1 MKIKEI
7 MSIPVTVFP
16 HKVSDGR
23 GKRRIGG
30 YYVHMSRL
38 WPLDELLKQSMGSH
52 RKRMGV
58 VGFVGMHSCLCFAIG
73 APGVLRNVVKVG
85 EAILEVTTRES
96 RVGKKVVWLGQ
107 VKLYKVSKYGYKM
120 YVPSKVW
127 NLNKV
132 MRGRKLYTTAEVSQ
146 LKNGLIVISVPVLHK

>member
-1 MKIKEI
+1 MKAKEI
-7 MSIPVTVFP
+7 MSIPITVFP
-16 HKVSDGR
+16 HKVPAGK
-23 GKRRIGG
+23 GKRKIGG
-30 YYVHMSRL
+30 YYVHISRL
-38 WPLDELLKQSMGSH
+38 WPLDILIKGSH
-52 RKRMGV
+52 RKRMDV

-73 APGVLRNVVKVG
+73 APDVLKDVVKVG
-85 EAILEVTTRES
+85 EVVKEVTTRGS

-107 VKLYKVSKYGYKM
+107 VKLYKVSKHGYKM

-146 LKNGLIVISVPVLHK
+146 SKNGLIVMSVPVLHK